1 MRWRKQVAETQGIPI
16 EEALASLNRTLG
28 EDTDQNSRISAVMDG
43 MASAFA
49 LTRGHSHTLTY
60 ANPAFRTLL
69 GDGVVGALG
78 GPIGTDLMTRDGVPL
93 AVLLDRAFRMGMP
106 VRNQALQHVDILSM
120 ALICS
125 IWPSVS
131 PSGDAERLLI
141 EMRPST
147 SEETTLALQREV
159 AERLLLRVL
168 REQDAAAQAEI
179 ARRSA
184 DFLVDESLRLGK
196 SLDES
201 ETIKAITRTRLPYV
215 GSWCVVD
222 LLAPDHTMRRLTVIH
237 PDPET
242 QVMLDA
248 LDGRWT
254 PHVEDEYGLPAV
266 VRDDG
271 TVPVEVNLAA
281 LLEAMSDP
289 PEIHA
294 ALQALGAGPA
304 LIVPLRVGSRLMGAI
319 MFVAA
324 RAGHAY
330 TPEDIRLAS
339 ELGDRSAAALDRA
352 RLYGESMALRIRAE
366 AASEA
371 KSTFLGMMS
380 HELRTPLN
388 AIAGYVDLI
397 DMEVR
402 GPVTPEQRKDL
413 GRIRT
418 NNRYLTG
425 LINDLLSLTKLNG
438 GQTVY
443 NTVDVEAQEIIAA
456 SRSLVAPL
464 IAQRELV
471 FEDLTDGEPCVAR
484 GDRDKVMQI
493 MVNLLSNAIK
503 FTPPGGT
510 IQVSCAVSET
520 TLDIRVRDSGIG
532 IAADKLELIFDPFM
546 QIDGRT
552 LSAEAG
558 VGLGLAISR
567 GLARAMHGDLV
578 AESSLGEG
586 SRFTLTLPRAARA
599 SSVADGVTAP

>member
-1 MRWRKQVAETQGIPI
+1 MAETEGTLP
-16 EEALASLNRTLG
+16 ERARASLDHALG
-28 EDTDQNSRISAVMDG
+28 AHSDQDSRISVVMDG

-49 LTRGHSHTLTY
+49 LTHGPSHTLTY
-60 ANPAFRTLL
+60 ANAAFRTLV
-69 GDGVVGALG
+69 GDAFLGALG
-78 GPIGTDLMTRDGVPL
+78 GPIGTDLMTREGVPL
-93 AVLLDRAFRMGMP
+93 AILLDRAFRMGMP
-106 VRNQALQHVDILSM
+106 VRNQALQHLDILSL
-120 ALICS
+120 AVVCS
-125 IWPSVS
+125 VWPSCS
-131 PSGDAERLLI
+131 RSGDAERLLI

-159 AERLLLRVL
+159 AERLLLKVL
-168 REQDAAAQAEI
+168 REQDAAAHAET

-184 DFLVDESLRLGK
+184 DFLLDESLRLGQ
-196 SLDES
+196 SLDEG
-201 ETIKAITRTRLPYV
+201 ETIEAITRTRLPYV

-254 PHVEDEYGLPAV
+254 PHVDDEYGLPVV
-266 VRDDG
+266 VRVDG
-271 TVPVEVNLAA
+271 TAPVEVNLAV

-294 ALQALGAGPA
+294 TLQALGAGPS
-304 LIVPLRVGSRLMGAI
+304 LIVPLRVGSRLIGAI

-324 RAGHAY
+324 RAGHEY
-330 TPEDIRLAS
+330 TLEDIRLAS

-352 RLYGESMALRIRAE
+352 RLYSESMALRIRAE

-418 NNRYLTG
+418 NHKYLTG

-464 IAQRELV
+464 MAERELI
-471 FEDLTDGEPCVAR
+471 FEDLTDGQPCIAR
-484 GDRDKVMQI
+484 GDREKVMQI
-493 MVNLLSNAIK
+493 MVNLFSNAIK
-503 FTPPGGT
+503 FTPPRGT
-510 IQVSCAVSET
+510 IQVSCTVSDR
-520 TLDIRVRDSGIG
+520 TLAIRVRDSGIG
-532 IAADKLELIFDPFM
+532 IAAEKLELIFDPFM
-546 QIDGRT
+546 QIDGSS

-578 AESSLGEG
+578 AESVFGQG
-586 SRFTLTLPRAARA
+586 ARFTLTLPCAPSVPDAGDAR
-599 SSVADGVTAP
+599 

>member
-1 MRWRKQVAETQGIPI
+1 MRWRKPVAETRGTPP
-16 EEALASLNRTLG
+16 ERALAGLDRVPAA
-28 EDTDQNSRISAVMDG
+28 ETDRDSRISAVMDG
-43 MASAFA
+43 MSSAFA
-49 LTRGHSHTLTY
+49 LTDSPSHTLAY
-60 ANPAFRTLL
+60 ANTAFRTLV
-69 GDGVVGALG
+69 GDGALGALG
-78 GPIGTDLMTRDGVPL
+78 GPIGTDLMTHDGMPMV
-93 AVLLDRAFRMGMP
+93 VLLDRAFRMGMP
-106 VRNQALQHVDILSM
+106 VRNQGLQHVDILSP
-120 ALICS
+120 ALVCS
-125 IWPSVS
+125 IWPSCG

-159 AERLLLRVL
+159 AERLLLKVL
-168 REQDAAAQAEI
+168 REQDAATHAEN

-196 SLDES
+196 SLDEA
-201 ETIKAITRTRLPYV
+201 ETVNAITRTRLPYV

-266 VRDDG
+266 VRNDG
-271 TVPVEVNLAA
+271 TVPVEVNLAV

-294 ALQALGAGPA
+294 ALQALRAGPA

-319 MFVAA
+319 TFVAA

-330 TPEDIRLAS
+330 TPEDIRLAT

-352 RLYGESMALRIRAE
+352 RLYSESMALRIRAE

-418 NNRYLTG
+418 NHKYLTG

-438 GQTVY
+438 GRIVY
-443 NTVDVEAQEIIAA
+443 NTVDVEAQEVIEA

-471 FEDLTDGEPCVAR
+471 FKDLTDREPCIAR
-484 GDRDKVMQI
+484 GDREKVMQI

-510 IQVSCAVSET
+510 IQVSCTVSET
-520 TLDIRVRDSGIG
+520 TLGIRVSDSGIG
-532 IAADKLELIFDPFM
+532 IAAEKLELIFDPFV
-546 QIDGRT
+546 QIDGSS
-552 LSAEAG
+552 LGAEAG

-567 GLARAMHGDLV
+567 GLARAMHGDLS
-578 AESSLGEG
+578 AESNPGDG
-586 SRFTLTLPRAARA
+586 AAFTLTLPRAM
-599 SSVADGVTAP
+599 SSALRSV